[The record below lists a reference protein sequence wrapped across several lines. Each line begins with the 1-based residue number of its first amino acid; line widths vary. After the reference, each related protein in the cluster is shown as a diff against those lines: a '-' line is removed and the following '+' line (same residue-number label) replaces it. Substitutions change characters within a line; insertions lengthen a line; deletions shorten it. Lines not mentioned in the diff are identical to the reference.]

1 MASMNT
7 EEQTQSL
14 LGPSREEL
22 AGVKVFPL
30 ITQLKKDVIVRLL
43 YGLLAPINS
52 YNDIYRI
59 TWTQR

>member
-1 MASMNT
+1 MNMDG

-30 ITQLKKDVIVRLL
+30 VTQLKKDVIVRLF
-43 YGLLAPINS
+43 YELLAHINS
-52 YNDIYRI
+52 FNATYRI
-59 TWTQR
+59 T